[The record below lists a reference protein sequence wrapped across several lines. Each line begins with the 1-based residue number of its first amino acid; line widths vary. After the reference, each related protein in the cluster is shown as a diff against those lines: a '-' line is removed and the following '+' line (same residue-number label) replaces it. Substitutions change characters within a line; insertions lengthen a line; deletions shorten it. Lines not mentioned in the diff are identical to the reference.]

1 MTTTVITGA
10 NRGIGLALAE
20 KYSSL
25 GHRVFALCR
34 SSSPELESLNL
45 TVIKDIDVATE
56 HGLQQMQQA
65 LANVSIDILINNAGI
80 FSNETLDD
88 LDSQRIMQQFQVNAL
103 APLLVTERLKA
114 QLSSHAKLAFITSR
128 MGSISDNSSGAYYGY
143 RMSKAALNAAAMS
156 LARDLASSGVSVG
169 IYHPGWVQTEMV
181 NNTGDITATEAA
193 ARISQ
198 LIEAQNLSNTGS
210 FKHSNGESLPW

>member
-34 SSSPELESLNL
+34 NSSPALESLNL

-88 LDSQRIMQQFQVNAL
+88 LNSQRIMQQFQVNAL

>member
-34 SSSPELESLNL
+34 NSSSALESLNL

-65 LANVSIDILINNAGI
+65 LANESIDILINNAGI